1 MKRVGLKLGDSVQA
15 EIALDEQAAPATV
28 AALWDTLPIVDR
40 AIQAR
45 WSGNAWRTE
54 KNYELLPKDAPIENI
69 TERLVAGDVIYYPN
83 YEIGLIKIAVC
94 YGQAQWLG
102 PYMLPRKVAKI
113 GTVDAGLDE
122 LIAASKR
129 LIYDGAATF
138 ELSRLA

>member
-1 MKRVGLKLGDSVQA
+1 MKVIGLKFGPDVQA
-15 EIALDEQAAPATV
+15 EITLDEVAAPATV
-28 AALWDTLPIVDR
+28 AALWDALPITDR

-54 KNYELLPKDAPIENI
+54 KNHELLPDGSPIENV

-102 PYMLPRKVAKI
+102 PYMLQRQVAKI
-113 GTVDAGLDE
+113 GAVTRGLDE
-122 LIAASKR
+122 LTAASKR
-129 LIYDGAATF
+129 LIFDGAETF
-138 ELSRLA
+138 EMTRIG